1 MNRSIAAALAAWLMA
16 SAAGAHAANVPA
28 SDGQMPSLP
37 KVPTYQTTAQP
48 TAVPRTV
55 DAKKVRHTA
64 AMRRQLRRDRDTEAL
79 NLLSGAGYTGLT
91 DFRAD
96 GLVFIAKA
104 QHDGKP
110 VTVMVDPG
118 TKVIEPIG

>member
-1 MNRSIAAALAAWLMA
+1 MNRSFAAVLAAWLMA
-16 SAAGAHAANVPA
+16 SAAGAHAANLPA

-37 KVPTYQTTAQP
+37 KVPTYQTA
-48 TAVPRTV
+48 APRTV

-96 GLVFIAKA
+96 GLIFIAKA